1 MPRATAVWLIENT
14 NLTFEQI
21 ADFCGLH
28 QLEIKSMA
36 DGEADSYTVGMNP
49 IDNNQLTW
57 EEIKRCED
65 DKTRR
70 LNLCYNIATEISAK
84 KGKSKYTPIAK
95 RQDKPNAISWIIR
108 NHPEISD
115 KDIGKLIGTT
125 KTTIESIRTRT
136 HWNIKEIN
144 PIDPVMLGVCSQRE
158 LNAMIDKYS
167 EKKGGADGSSDS
179 SNEKK

>member
-14 NLTFEQI
+14 YLTFEQI
-21 ADFCGLH
+21 ADLCGLH

-36 DGEADSYTVGMNP
+36 DGEADNYTVGMNP
-49 IDNNQLTW
+49 IDNNQLTL
-57 EEIKRCED
+57 EEIKRCEG
-65 DKTRR
+65 DKTHR
-70 LNLCYNIATEISAK
+70 LNLCYNIAAEISTK

-115 KDIGKLIGTT
+115 KDISKLIGTT
-125 KTTIESIRTRT
+125 KTTIESIRMRT
-136 HWNIKEIN
+136 HWNIKEIT

-167 EKKGGADGSSDS
+167 EKGEVVGSSDS
-179 SNEKK
+179 SKENK